1 MNFWLAVVVATPAHS
16 GVAQRLTYRSEQPLA
31 AGCLVRVPLGQ
42 REVLGIVWGE
52 AAPPDTD
59 ALRIKTKDIIA
70 PLEGIAPLDAA
81 WRALLEF
88 AARYYQR
95 GIGEVAL
102 AALPPQLRE
111 LDATQL
117 ARRHQRQA
125 QRTAKLAAAATKAAK
140 ITHASDAATVR
151 TVGTANTTDR
161 NGDKDPQD
169 KAQVGTTAPTPAS
182 ADAHVDINANTLDTD
197 NTTDSTR
204 LLSAQQTDV
213 IAQFFAPNVVGAP
226 DTPPLPALLF
236 GATGS
241 GKTEVY
247 LRCTQQVLQ
256 ASPSAQVLVMVPEI
270 NLTPQL
276 QQRFTARFAPLYGAD
291 AVVAMHSGMTPA
303 QRLTSWL
310 AAHTGHAR
318 IVLGTRMS
326 VFASLPGLQLIVV
339 DEEHDPSYKSQ
350 DGARHSARDL
360 AVLRAKLQT
369 EHAAPSGQAHSP
381 AAADTKPA
389 ALANPT
395 APDAAAAATA
405 TACRVMLG
413 SATPSLETWHACET
427 GRYTRL
433 AMPQRVGDG
442 ALAALRLV
450 DMRTLPKKTLFA
462 PALLQAIQQRIA
474 RGEQSL
480 IFLNRRGYAPVLA
493 CGACEWKSN
502 CPHCSAYRVFHKIDR
517 TLRCHHCGT
526 TDRVPRACPDCGN
539 IDIAPIGRG
548 TEKLEEQL
556 AQALGIRV
564 PVQAGEGA
572 NVHTGMGMDAQV
584 LTSAVLAQTP
594 AMLAAGGDASAAN
607 VHQVEGLQPAVGSP
621 AQLLPPDGKPAE
633 LLRPDGRPAVI
644 ARMDADTTRLK
655 GALEQQLASVHSG
668 DVDIL
673 VGTQMIAKG
682 HDFRRI
688 TLVAAINPD
697 SALYSSDFRA
707 PERLFSLLMQ
717 ASGRAGRDAAL
728 QGAQMW
734 VQTQHP
740 DHPLFASLKAHDYP
754 GFAAQQ
760 LRERVQAGLPPASYQ
775 ALIRAEARTQEAAQ
789 AFLQAA
795 SAAAVDVP
803 AFDHVTLYPSVPM
816 SIQRIANVER
826 AQMLVES
833 TSRAAL
839 QKFLSSWQSVLRA
852 TKIPGVIR
860 WAMDVDPLSI

>member
-1 MNFWLAVVVATPAHS
+1 M
-16 GVAQRLTYRSEQPLA
+16 
-31 AGCLVRVPLGQ
+31 RVPLGQ
-42 REVLGIVWGE
+42 REVLGIVWGQ
-52 AAPPDTD
+52 ATAPDTE
-59 ALRIKTKDIIA
+59 AQRAKTKDITA
-70 PLEGIAPLDAA
+70 ALHGIAPLDAA

-117 ARRHQRQA
+117 ARRHQLQDKRA
-125 QRTAKLAAAATKAAK
+125 AKLAKLAAVAAAQAAV
-140 ITHASDAATVR
+140 ASDN
-151 TVGTANTTDR
+151 TASID
-161 NGDKDPQD
+161 
-169 KAQVGTTAPTPAS
+169 S
-182 ADAHVDINANTLDTD
+182 AHPHPHVHPHF
-197 NTTDSTR
+197 
-204 LLSAQQTDV
+204 LSAQQTDV
-213 IAQFFAPNVVGAP
+213 IAQFFAP
-226 DTPPLPALLF
+226 TPPGQVPLPALLF

-247 LRCTQQVLQ
+247 LRCTQQVLA

-276 QQRFTARFAPLYGAD
+276 QQRFTARFAPLYGAQ
-291 AVVAMHSGMTPA
+291 AVVSLHSGMTPA
-303 QRLTSWL
+303 QRLSSWL
-310 AAHTGHAR
+310 AAHTGQAR

-369 EHAAPSGQAHSP
+369 EHTAPSEQTHCLAASVTSP
-381 AAADTKPA
+381 AV
-389 ALANPT
+389 LAGPT
-395 APDAAAAATA
+395 TPDASASASATA
-405 TACRVMLG
+405 TATAPAPAPATVCRVMLG
-413 SATPSLETWHACET
+413 SATPSLETWNACES

-433 AMPQRVGDG
+433 AMPQRVGNG

-493 CGACEWKSN
+493 CGACEWKSH

-526 TDRVPRACPDCGN
+526 TDRVPRACTDCGN

-556 AQALGIRV
+556 AQALGIRLRSPTPAAAGEGTNVYTGMGLGLGLDTDTDASAPTGAV
-564 PVQAGEGA
+564 PVQSSALLA
-572 NVHTGMGMDAQV
+572 DSAPAAQ
-584 LTSAVLAQTP
+584 
-594 AMLAAGGDASAAN
+594 G
-607 VHQVEGLQPAVGSP
+607 
-621 AQLLPPDGKPAE
+621 LLPVVGHPVDMQGPGSSPTELLHHDGKPAE
-633 LLRPDGRPAVI
+633 LLRPDGRPAELLRPDGRPAELLRPDGRPAELLRPDGKPAVI

-655 GALEQQLASVHSG
+655 GALQQQLASVHSG
-668 DVDIL
+668 EVDIL

-728 QGAQMW
+728 LGAQMW

-795 SAAAVDVP
+795 STAAAAVP
-803 AFDHVTLYPSVPM
+803 AFEHVTLYPCVPM

-839 QKFLSSWQSVLRA
+839 QKFLSSWQSVLRT